1 MYLLESLAEGRYVQ
15 PCFLVDVHAPSVQG
29 LYYGLGLREKK
40 VVATSSTF
48 SDSNVLNTMKG
59 SGLNITANTLY
70 CVVYLDSLN
79 HLLHLSYACAIF
91 CICASLFPQLTVTPL
106 LLSASFFVLVISRYL
121 DRQLRSF
128 VHLIKSVLTQHHLMV
143 IKNTSILLQRYTV

>member
-1 MYLLESLAEGRYVQ
+1 MIPQHHHPPHSFIMIILTPTLRQSRNNKDAMYLLEALAQGRYVQ

-59 SGLNITANTLY
+59 
-70 CVVYLDSLN
+70 
-79 HLLHLSYACAIF
+79 
-91 CICASLFPQLTVTPL
+91 
-106 LLSASFFVLVISRYL
+106 
-121 DRQLRSF
+121 
-128 VHLIKSVLTQHHLMV
+128 
-143 IKNTSILLQRYTV
+143 